1 MKRSEIIDAIDRSH
15 RERPILKDHCRCA
28 MPSNREVK
36 KIVGDAKRLLLPGFY
51 GDRVAETGNRLR
63 TAVIVARLRRRLARQ
78 IARVLL
84 YLETIRGRGDAIR
97 RGGTLADAFLLR
109 IPTIRP
115 LLAFDLEA
123 HLQGDPAAFNRD
135 QIVIAYPGFY
145 AILIYRLAH
154 ELALLEVPFLPRMF
168 TEFAHRETG
177 IDIHPGASIGASFMI
192 DHGTGVVI
200 GETAVIGSH
209 VRIYQGVTL
218 GAITT
223 KGGQSLRGVKR
234 HPTIEDGV
242 TIYAG
247 ASILGGNTVVG
258 ALSTIGSN
266 AFITESV
273 APGTRVSIKTPDLS
287 VRPPKE
293 GDPHEHP

>member
-1 MKRSEIIDAIDRSH
+1 MKRSLIIDEIDRSH
-15 RERPILKDHCRCA
+15 REQPILKDHCRCP

-36 KIVGDAKRLLLPGFY
+36 KIVADAKRLLLPGFY
-51 GDRVAETGNRLR
+51 GDRVAETGNRIH
-63 TAVIVARLRRRLARQ
+63 TARLVGRLQRRLSRQ

-84 YLETIRGRGDAIR
+84 YLESTRGRRDALIQGKR
-97 RGGTLADAFLLR
+97 LADVFLTRLPAVR
-109 IPTIRP
+109 R
-115 LLAFDLEA
+115 LLAADLEA
-123 HLQGDPAAFNRD
+123 HLDGDPAAFNRD

-145 AILIYRLAH
+145 AILVYRLAH
-154 ELALLEVPFLPRMF
+154 ELTLLDVPFLPRMF

-177 IDIHPGASIGASFMI
+177 IDIHPGARIGPSFMI

-200 GETAVIGSH
+200 GETAVIGAH

-223 KGGQSLRGVKR
+223 KGGQSLKGVKR

-247 ASILGGNTVVG
+247 ASILGGGTVVG
-258 ALSTIGSN
+258 TAATIGSN

-273 APGTRVSIKTPDLS
+273 APGTRISIKLPDLT
-287 VRPPKE
+287 VRPPKAGE
-293 GDPHEHP
+293 PHDHS